1 MRLAM
6 KRSFPAIAA
15 SASTTFFGFMALTFM
30 NFEIGSDLGVNLVK
44 GIVLS
49 FISVMVFL
57 PALTITFYKWI
68 DKTEHKPIVPIFK
81 NIGRRVL
88 KFRIPSIILVFIIV
102 VPAFLAQNNTDFIYG
117 TGEQPD
123 NMRVG
128 KDERAIEEVYGKSTP
143 LVLLVPKGDI
153 AKEEELVQELENV
166 ENVSSV
172 LAYVN
177 TVSAAIPPEYLEESM
192 ISQFYSD
199 NFARII
205 LNTKTDSEGEEAFAF
220 IDKVKDMA
228 ENYYGNDS
236 YVLGESVTLYD
247 MKQTVEAD
255 NLVVNILTIVAIAL
269 VLLVTFRSISMPI
282 ILLLTIQAAVWINL
296 SVPYFMDTS
305 LVYVGY
311 LIVSTVQLAAT
322 VDYAILLSEAYK
334 ENRKEM
340 PAMKAI
346 KKTINEKIFSILIS
360 ASILS
365 SVGFILAWTSTNPIV
380 SSIGLLLGRGALLAF
395 ILVVFFLPAMLVIFD
410 KLIKVTTWKANF
422 YKEKG

>member
-128 KDERAIEEVYGKSTP
+128 ER
-143 LVLLVPKGDI
+143 
-153 AKEEELVQELENV
+153 
-166 ENVSSV
+166 
-172 LAYVN
+172 
-177 TVSAAIPPEYLEESM
+177 
-192 ISQFYSD
+192 
-199 NFARII
+199 
-205 LNTKTDSEGEEAFAF
+205 
-220 IDKVKDMA
+220 
-228 ENYYGNDS
+228 
-236 YVLGESVTLYD
+236 
-247 MKQTVEAD
+247 
-255 NLVVNILTIVAIAL
+255 
-269 VLLVTFRSISMPI
+269 
-282 ILLLTIQAAVWINL
+282 
-296 SVPYFMDTS
+296 
-305 LVYVGY
+305 
-311 LIVSTVQLAAT
+311 
-322 VDYAILLSEAYK
+322 
-334 ENRKEM
+334 
-340 PAMKAI
+340 
-346 KKTINEKIFSILIS
+346 
-360 ASILS
+360 
-365 SVGFILAWTSTNPIV
+365 
-380 SSIGLLLGRGALLAF
+380 
-395 ILVVFFLPAMLVIFD
+395 
-410 KLIKVTTWKANF
+410 
-422 YKEKG
+422 